1 MAVNPI
7 RARREQLGISQA
19 ELARRVGIDRQK
31 MWKIETDRREIQP
44 EEIPALQRELGLNLE
59 QLLGQKPLR
68 GFAES
73 EAEYIN
79 EPDMT
84 DLELRL
90 ARLLYPTGQ
99 ADTLVVTT
107 PALILNGYAIG
118 DRILVDRKRQPSSG
132 DNVVCQI
139 YDEEIGWAETILR
152 CYRPPLLMP
161 AAVETHYRAYPEDDP
176 NVRIVGVIV
185 NSYQKPEVH
194 AAA

>member
-7 RARREQLGISQA
+7 RARREQIGISQA

-31 MWKIETDRREIQP
+31 MWKIETNRREIQP

-59 QLLGQKPLR
+59 QLLGQKPIR

-73 EAEYIN
+73 DVEYIN

-84 DLELRL
+84 DVELRL
-90 ARLLYPTGQ
+90 ARLLYPAGQ
-99 ADTLVVTT
+99 ADTLIVTT
-107 PALILNGYAIG
+107 PALILNGYATG
-118 DRILVDRKRQPSSG
+118 DRILVDRSRQPMPG
-132 DNVVCQI
+132 ENVICQI

-152 CYRPPLLMP
+152 CYRPPMLMP
-161 AAVETHYRAYPEDDP
+161 AAVETRYRAYSEEDP
-176 NVRIVGVIV
+176 NVRILGVIV
-185 NSYQKPEVH
+185 NRYQKPEVH